1 MKAFFLMFCMVL
13 APMVQA
19 QSPTQASQSALEAAR
34 ELTGAIRDLDMS
46 WMVDRM
52 YPPLKRLYADQ
63 YSMRDERA
71 GAAAA
76 KRFMGTV
83 KESDAQAAARMA
95 ANERAL
101 RQSYVDM
108 GRKMKQQGVQ
118 VESFTV
124 SPAVSE
130 YVLGLPK
137 CVASGVRR
145 DTQGQRAV
153 DDLQVGG
160 DRSRLVILPTT
171 FVISV
176 PDTRSGK
183 RVRVEQKSFIYAVRD
198 ETVDK
203 GSSTRGTRLNQWY
216 FIDGKVKPSE
226 LRSFFTNIPLNLRLP
241 MSSSRQL
248 N

>member
-1 MKAFFLMFCMVL
+1 MKAFFLMFCMAL

-19 QSPTQASQSALEAAR
+19 QSPTAASQSALESAR

-63 YSMRDERA
+63 YSMRDDRT

-76 KRFMGTV
+76 KRFMGSV
-83 KESDAQAAARMA
+83 KETEAQAAARMA
-95 ANERAL
+95 ASDRAL
-101 RQSYVDM
+101 RQSYVDT
-108 GRKMKQQGVQ
+108 GRKMKQQGIQ
-118 VESFTV
+118 VESFTI

-130 YVLGLPK
+130 YVLTPPNSL
-137 CVASGVRR
+137 ASGVRR

-153 DDLQVGG
+153 DDLQLGG
-160 DRSRLVILPTT
+160 DRSRMVILPTT
-171 FVISV
+171 FIISV
-176 PDTRSGK
+176 PDTRSGR

-198 ETVDK
+198 ERIDA
-203 GSSTRGTRLNQWY
+203 GGATRGTKLNQWY
-216 FIDGKVKPSE
+216 FIDGKVKASE
-226 LRSFFTNIPLNLRLP
+226 LRSFFSNIPLNLRLP
-241 MSSSRQL
+241 MTSSRQL